1 MTSYQTFD
9 FIMNAEVAAAGHPV
23 LESSGLRVVE
33 FAPPGFARV
42 RVIRFAAFI
51 AALVR
56 THPATVKW
64 PRERPSARQR
74 CLYIL
79 VNRGRVEIRGMKDS
93 VVASGGEVGIV
104 PPGEGEISMQA
115 DSAAEF
121 IYFSFVMNEIRPLEL
136 ENDSLRVVRDSA
148 LFRASYSYLTGA
160 VQSPEYGLVGSSR
173 ILRELTR
180 EVARALVLES
190 SMPLPTSDPVVLVKQ
205 VIERGYRSPSFTALS
220 IAAELGVSRRSLER
234 ACAEQGIRMA
244 EEIHKRRASHALQLL
259 LEQPLLS
266 LKDVSAASGFHSS
279 EAMRRAFRSRYQ
291 SSPTVLR
298 ATAASAASDDVPL

>member
-1 MTSYQTFD
+1 MSNYQTFE
-9 FIMNAEVAAAGHPV
+9 FIVNEEVAAAGHPV
-23 LESSGLRVVE
+23 LESSGLRLVE

-51 AALVR
+51 AARVR

-79 VNRGRVEIRGMKDS
+79 VNNGHVEIRGDSDS

-104 PPGEGEISMQA
+104 PPGQGEIIMKA

-136 ENDSLRVVRDSA
+136 PNDSLRVVRKSA
-148 LFRASYSYLTGA
+148 VFRASYSYLAGA
-160 VQSPEYGLVGSSR
+160 VQSPEYGLVGNSR
-173 ILRELTR
+173 ILQELTR

-190 SMPLPTSDPVVLVKQ
+190 SMPLPASDQVALVGQ

-220 IAAELGVSRRSLER
+220 IATELGVSRRSLER
-234 ACAEQGIRMA
+234 ACAEQGIRMS
-244 EEIHKRRASHALQLL
+244 EEIHKRRTSQALQLL

-266 LKDVSAASGFHSS
+266 LKEVSAASGFHSS

-291 SSPTVLR
+291 SSPTAVR
-298 ATAASAASDDVPL
+298 ATAASAASDDAPL